1 MMASCGYR
9 QVVLG
14 LLVMILVCGGVAI
27 LAWQLTKQ
35 DILPPPYFRLRD
47 LYGEPYQHGWGIDL
61 PGYGPTIRYTAVQA
75 HTLKPGSVGHED
87 GHLALQG
94 GRIVFSSAGEGRCL
108 EAVHAGEGAGLDAPL
123 CSDSHLQMWERGVEG
138 EEGVVRL
145 VNSSLCITVGGN
157 NTQGQAGSWA
167 RRDLLISKCVGGRDQ
182 IWDMVV

>member
-61 PGYGPTIRYTAVQA
+61 PGYGPTIRFTAVQA

-123 CSDSHLQMWERGVEG
+123 CSNDNLQRWEVVGSG
-138 EEGVVRL
+138 LVRL
-145 VNSSLCITVGGN
+145 VTTELCITVGG
-157 NTQGQAGSWA
+157 QQSQAPAGPLA
-167 RRDLLISKCVGGRDQ
+167 RRDLRIRLCDGDKDQ
-182 IWDMVV
+182 IWDIVE